1 MLKHA
6 PLLALLAAIL
16 FAPILLRP
24 KEQITA
30 DANAETVVIVAPHN
44 EAIRYE
50 FSRAFEAWRLART
63 GRRARVEWRT
73 PGGTS
78 EIARYVA
85 SEYFASFQEY
95 WTGRLG
101 RPWSKVVESS
111 FDNSKISPAASAAMD
126 SEAQAARRAF
136 LDSDVG
142 CRIDL
147 FFGGG
152 SFDFEQQAKAG
163 RLVDCGYVAAHP
175 ELFNDQGIPRIV
187 SGEPYWD
194 PKGRWIGTVVSSFG
208 ICYNTDA
215 LSRLGVARLPS
226 RWSDLGD
233 PVYAHEIALANP
245 TQSSSVNKAFE
256 MLIQQQIQEALNG
269 PSSDQSDQSD
279 RSDRTRGI
287 PNAAPPANTAQNAQA
302 IAEGWERAM
311 RLLMKIGANARYFT
325 DASAKIAL
333 DVESGEAAAGMT
345 IDFFGRYQSEAVR
358 RPDGSS
364 RLQYVNAAGGT
375 SVGVDPIGLFR
386 GAPHREIARSF
397 IDFVLSPE
405 GQKLWNWKVGAPGGP
420 HRYALRRLPILAAL
434 YAPDLR
440 QYRSDPDVDPYALAR
455 TFTYHAEWT
464 ASLFR
469 PIAFIV
475 RVMCVDSHD
484 ELTAAWRELRAA
496 GFPPQAMATFEDVRV
511 VSYSAASQ
519 EIRQALVGDKIQE
532 VKLAK
537 QLADRFRNQYDL
549 AAQQA
554 RNSLGSGKKAPPENS
569 TTPR

>member
-24 KEQITA
+24 KEQLPA
-30 DANAETVVIVAPHN
+30 DANADTVVIVTPHN

-50 FSRAFEAWRLART
+50 FSRAFEAWYFSKT
-63 GRRARVEWRT
+63 GRPARVDWRA

-95 WTGRLG
+95 WTRQLR
-101 RPWSKVVESS
+101 RPWSKVVETS
-111 FDNSKISPAASAAMD
+111 FDNSKITPAASVSMD

-136 LDSDVG
+136 LESNLG
-142 CRIDL
+142 SRIDL

-175 ELFNDQGIPRIV
+175 ELFNDQVIPHVV

-194 PKGRWIGTVVSSFG
+194 PKGRWIGTVLSSFG
-208 ICYNTDA
+208 ICYNTDV
-215 LSRLGVARLPS
+215 LGRLGVARPPS
-226 RWSDLGD
+226 SWSDLAD

-245 TQSSSVNKAFE
+245 TQSGSVNRAFE
-256 MLIQQQIQEALNG
+256 MVIQQQMQQAVNGVHTGLSDKPDPQAL
-269 PSSDQSDQSD
+269 S
-279 RSDRTRGI
+279 
-287 PNAAPPANTAQNAQA
+287 A
-302 IAEGWERAM
+302 GWESAM

-325 DASAKIAL
+325 DASTKIAL

-345 IDFFGRYQSEAVR
+345 IDFYGRYQSEAVR

-364 RLQYVNAAGGT
+364 RLQYANAAGGT
-375 SVGVDPIGLFR
+375 SVGADPIGLFR
-386 GAPHREIARSF
+386 GAPHKAIALSF
-397 IDFVLSPE
+397 IEFALSAE

-420 HRYALRRLPILAAL
+420 HRYALRRLPILPSL
-434 YAPDLR
+434 YAADLR
-440 QYRSDPDVDPYALAR
+440 QFRSDPGVDPYALAKA
-455 TFTYHAEWT
+455 FTYHGEWT
-464 ASLFR
+464 GPLFK

-475 RVMCVDSHD
+475 RVMCIDSHD
-484 ELTAAWRELRAA
+484 ELTDAWRALRAA
-496 GFPPQAMATFEDVRV
+496 GFPSEAMATFEDVRA
-511 VSYSAASQ
+511 VSYSAASN
-519 EIRQALVGDKIQE
+519 EIRQALGGDKIEE

-537 QLADRFRNQYDL
+537 ELADRFRNQYNL
-549 AAQQA
+549 SAKQA
-554 RNSLGSGKKAPPENS
+554 RNSSRKLSAVSPGDTHLSLTAA
-569 TTPR
+569 TPSLEQ

>member
-16 FAPILLRP
+16 LAPILLRP
-24 KEQITA
+24 KGQVPA
-30 DANAETVVIVAPHN
+30 SANAETIVIVSPHN

-50 FSRAFEAWRLART
+50 FSRAFEAWYFAKT
-63 GRRARVEWRT
+63 GRRARVDWRT

-85 SEYFASFQEY
+85 SEYVASFQEY
-95 WTGRLG
+95 WTRHLG
-101 RPWSKVVESS
+101 RPWSKVVEAS
-111 FDNSKISPAASAAMD
+111 FDNPKIVPAVSSAMD

-136 LDSDVG
+136 LDSKVG
-142 CRIDL
+142 SRIDL

-163 RLVDCGYVAAHP
+163 RLVDCGFVAAHP
-175 ELFNDQGIPRIV
+175 ELFNDRVIPRVV

-194 PKGRWIGTVVSSFG
+194 PKGRWIGTVISSFG
-208 ICYNTDA
+208 ICYNTDV
-215 LSRLGVARLPS
+215 LSRLGVMQPPS

-245 TQSSSVNKAFE
+245 TQSGSVNKAFE
-256 MLIQQQIQEALNG
+256 MVIQQQMQDAVNG
-269 PSSDQSDQSD
+269 APSGGGGAPGSQS
-279 RSDRTRGI
+279 
-287 PNAAPPANTAQNAQA
+287 PATAAQNAKA
-302 IAEGWERAM
+302 LDAGWERAM
-311 RLLMKIGANARYFT
+311 RLLMRIGANARYFT
-325 DASAKIAL
+325 DASTKIAL

-375 SVGVDPIGLFR
+375 TFGVDPIGLFR
-386 GAPHREIARSF
+386 GAPHPDAARSF
-397 IDFVLSPE
+397 IEFVLTPE

-420 HRYALRRLPILAAL
+420 HRYALRRLPILPAL

-440 QYRSDPDVDPYALAR
+440 QFRSDPDVDPYALAK
-455 TFTYHAEWT
+455 TFTYHGQWT
-464 ASLFR
+464 GPLFR
-469 PIAFIV
+469 SIAFIV
-475 RVMCVDSHD
+475 RVMCIDSHD

-496 GFPPQAMATFEDVRV
+496 GFPKEATATFEDVRA
-511 VSYSAASQ
+511 VSYSATSQ
-519 EIRQALVGDKIQE
+519 GIRQALAGDKIQE

-537 QLADRFRNQYDL
+537 ELADRFRNQYNL
-549 AAQQA
+549 AARQA
-554 RNSLGSGKKAPPENS
+554 RDFRRTQKDANLER
-569 TTPR
+569 TPGLR

>member
-16 FAPILLRP
+16 FVPILFRP
-24 KEQITA
+24 GDRT
-30 DANAETVVIVAPHN
+30 DARGNAEMVVIVTPHN

-50 FSRAFEAWRLART
+50 FSRAFEAWYFAKT
-63 GRRARVEWRT
+63 GRRVHVDWRT

-95 WTGRLG
+95 WTRRLG
-101 RPWSKVVESS
+101 RKWSKTVEAS
-111 FDNSKISPAASAAMD
+111 FDNAKITPAASPAVD

-136 LDSDVG
+136 LDSNVSSKL
-142 CRIDL
+142 DL

-175 ELFNDQGIPRIV
+175 ELFNDQVIPRVV

-194 PKGRWIGTVVSSFG
+194 PKGRWLGTVISSFG
-208 ICYNTDA
+208 ICYNTDV
-215 LSRLGVARLPS
+215 LSRLGVTRPPA
-226 RWSDLGD
+226 RWSDLAD

-245 TQSSSVNKAFE
+245 TQSGSVNKAFE
-256 MLIQQQIQEALNG
+256 MVIQQQMQEALNG
-269 PSSDQSDQSD
+269 GSTD
-279 RSDRTRGI
+279 
-287 PNAAPPANTAQNAQA
+287 AARNPAQDTHALAA
-302 IAEGWERAM
+302 GWERAM

-325 DASAKIAL
+325 DASTKIAL

-345 IDFFGRYQSEAVR
+345 IDFYGRYQSEAVR

-386 GAPHREIARSF
+386 GAPHPDLARSF
-397 IDFVLSPE
+397 IEFVLSPE

-420 HRYALRRLPILAAL
+420 HRYALRRLPILPAL
-434 YAPDLR
+434 YTPDFR
-440 QYRSDPDVDPYALAR
+440 QFRSDPDVDPYALAK
-455 TFTYHAEWT
+455 TFTYHGEWT
-464 ASLFR
+464 GPLFR

-475 RVMCVDSHD
+475 RVMCIDSHD
-484 ELTAAWRELRAA
+484 ELAAAWRELRAA
-496 GFPPQAMATFEDVRV
+496 GFPPQAMGTFEDVSA

-519 EIRQALVGDKIQE
+519 EIRAALGGDKIQE

-537 QLADRFRNQYDL
+537 ELADRFRNQYNL
-549 AAQQA
+549 AAKQA
-554 RNSLGSGKKAPPENS
+554 RNSH
-569 TTPR
+569 